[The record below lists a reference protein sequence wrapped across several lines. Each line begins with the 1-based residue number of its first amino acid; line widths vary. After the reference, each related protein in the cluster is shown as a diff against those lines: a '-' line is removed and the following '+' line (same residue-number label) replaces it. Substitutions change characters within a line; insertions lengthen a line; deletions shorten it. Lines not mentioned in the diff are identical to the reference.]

1 MDINSIGSVSQP
13 RPGVSASPE
22 APPPAVK
29 TVATPVEIA
38 DAVKPSAQV
47 PSMGQLAQAV
57 KSLNKA
63 MESRAQGLEFSI
75 DSDSHRT
82 IIKVIDQKTKDVI
95 RQIPSEEAL
104 QIASALEQAQGGLL
118 ISQKA

>member
-1 MDINSIGSVSQP
+1 MDINSIGSASQP
-13 RPGVSASPE
+13 RQGASAAAES
-22 APPPAVK
+22 PPPSVK
-29 TVATPVEIA
+29 TIATPVEIA
-38 DAVKPSAQV
+38 DPVKPSAQV
-47 PSMGQLAQAV
+47 PNMEQLAQAV

-63 MESRAQGLEFSI
+63 METRSQGLEFSI

-82 IIKVIDQKTKDVI
+82 VVKVVDQKTKDVI

-104 QIASALEQAQGGLL
+104 QIAQALEQAQGGLL